1 MNGLH
6 CSLTGQNSPVITFA
20 THAHIFIPQIVFVVV
35 VQESKLLNR
44 HAGSVTRA
52 LILKRDGGDPAIAN
66 KYTSSHERLERL
78 VTCPVDTTAWI
89 HSLCIGWTKHA
100 LAGMDEARS

>member
-1 MNGLH
+1 MGVDF
-6 CSLTGQNSPVITFA
+6 P
-20 THAHIFIPQIVFVVV
+20 HAHIFIPQIVFVVV

-66 KYTSSHERLERL
+66 KYTSKKRA
-78 VTCPVDTTAWI
+78 VAWAEELS
-89 HSLCIGWTKHA
+89 SL
-100 LAGMDEARS
+100 MPSN